1 MAKPMVLIVEDDSI
15 LICLLTQA
23 VNKFEYTAVVA
34 RSGGEALGIIA
45 SKMPALILLDLGL
58 PDMDGTDI
66 IRSVRKTSAVPI
78 IVVSAR
84 DKEQDKVDAL
94 DLGADDYVTKPF
106 DTRELLARMRAAM
119 RHYGNM
125 ITCGEQ
131 YSEMYYHCGDLFI
144 DHEHRRITLKGKEIH
159 LTQNEYKI
167 IELLSRSGGKVLTH
181 NKIIDAVWGSD
192 APNDTKILRV
202 NIANIRRKLK
212 GSDGSEYI
220 ITEPGIG
227 YRMPE
232 ADHIQ

>member
-84 DKEQDKVDAL
+84 DK
-94 DLGADDYVTKPF
+94 
-106 DTRELLARMRAAM
+106 
-119 RHYGNM
+119 
-125 ITCGEQ
+125 
-131 YSEMYYHCGDLFI
+131 
-144 DHEHRRITLKGKEIH
+144 
-159 LTQNEYKI
+159 
-167 IELLSRSGGKVLTH
+167 
-181 NKIIDAVWGSD
+181 
-192 APNDTKILRV
+192 
-202 NIANIRRKLK
+202 
-212 GSDGSEYI
+212 
-220 ITEPGIG
+220 
-227 YRMPE
+227 
-232 ADHIQ
+232 